1 MRKKIAS
8 WLALVVFLFGIALPL
23 QQRPQSVSAVES
35 FAPTPYVTV
44 TAGIGG
50 RYAYSAPAYDSLF
63 ILNRPLNNAQD
74 IFIAPDNKVY
84 VADTG
89 NKRIMVYDP
98 STTVTSYI
106 TYSEFD
112 NPQGVFVNETHVYV
126 ADPQAEAVF
135 MMTLEGTHVKTFGR
149 PTEVIFG
156 EEEFY
161 QPLKVVVDARGNL
174 FIASQGNA
182 NGLVQLNSFGEFI
195 RYFGMNSVSVDIG
208 LLIRRAFMAEA
219 QRELLAPLRPRATTN
234 LAIDERNLIYTVIY
248 GETGVSM
255 KKLNVEGDD
264 IFTGDALYYQDD
276 YVDITVDSKGYV
288 YVLADGTRG
297 FTISVHDRAGN
308 LLFRFGFN
316 QVGSSVMGI
325 LEKPTGI
332 AVDANGNIWVLDA
345 IGNNVQVFVKTQ
357 FANTVMGAIDAYENG
372 FYDDSM
378 DLYNEVIMQNNTF
391 TAAYKG
397 RGLLYQRLYEYELAL
412 EDFRIADYKV
422 GYSEVYWEY
431 RDELISRYFLW
442 IVGAIIAWIVIRF
455 AYRKYGEKV
464 QLVTTFKG
472 FWSKWKA
479 TKLYRELQFIP
490 QILKDPADVVY
501 EIKYRQALRWSTAV
515 GLFAAFV
522 LLNIISDNF
531 IRGNLFKPA
540 EIEIVLSF
548 EILKYG
554 LLFLILAVS
563 NQLMSSLQNGEGF
576 FRDVFMVSIISMAP
590 FFLFKIP
597 LDILSNVLTYNEQF
611 VFDLGNFIIVGWALF
626 NVLYTIKEVH
636 NYKVGELVVNL
647 ALTLFTALILI
658 LLYLVL
664 SVLFGQVVQFLIGI
678 GSEVFS

>member
-1 MRKKIAS
+1 MKNKILS
-8 WLALVVFLFGIALPL
+8 WIALVVFLFGVALPI
-23 QQRPQSVSAVES
+23 QQRPHQVVALES
-35 FAPTPYVTV
+35 FAPTPYTTV

-74 IFIAPDNKVY
+74 IFIGPDEKVY
-84 VADTG
+84 ISDTG
-89 NKRIMVYDP
+89 NKRVMVYEP
-98 STTVTSYI
+98 ATTNTTYI
-106 TYSEFD
+106 TYSGFVD
-112 NPQGVFVNETHVYV
+112 PQGVFVNSTHVYV

-135 MMTLEGTHVKTFGR
+135 MLTLDGTHVKTFGR
-149 PTEVIFG
+149 PVEVIFG

-182 NGLVQLNSFGEFI
+182 NGLVQLNSLGEFI

-219 QRELLAPLRPRATTN
+219 QRDLLAPLRPRTTSN
-234 LAIDERNLIYTVIY
+234 LAIDSRNLIYTVIY
-248 GETGVSM
+248 GETGTSM

-276 YVDITVDSKGYV
+276 YVDITVDQKGYV
-288 YVLADGTRG
+288 YVLSDGTRG

-308 LLFRFGFN
+308 LLFRFGHN

-325 LEKPTGI
+325 MEKPSGI
-332 AVDANGNIWVLDA
+332 AVDGNGNIWVLDA

-357 FANTVMGAIDAYENG
+357 FANTVIGAIDAYENG

-442 IVGAIIAWIVIRF
+442 FVGAIAAWIISRWV
-455 AYRKYGEKV
+455 YRKYSE
-464 QLVTTFKG
+464 QWSLVTKVKSV
-472 FWSKWKA
+472 WSRWKA
-479 TKLYRELQFIP
+479 TRLYRELQFIP
-490 QILKDPADVVY
+490 QVLKDPADVVY
-501 EIKYRQALRWSTAV
+501 EIKYRQTLRWSTSL
-515 GLFAAFV
+515 GLFVVFV

-540 EIEIVLSF
+540 EVDIVLSF

-554 LLFLILAVS
+554 LLFLILTLS

-576 FRDVFMVSIISMAP
+576 YRDVFMVSIISMAP
-590 FFLFKIP
+590 FFIFKIP

-611 VFDLGNFIIVGWALF
+611 VFDLGNFIILGWSLF

-636 NYKVGELVVNL
+636 NYKIGELIVNL
-647 ALTLFTALILI
+647 ALTLFTALILV

-664 SVLFGQVVQFLIGI
+664 SVLFGQVVQFIVGI